1 MVVMSLKD
9 FGISTIREF
18 IETSTKTW
26 RLGHNRFDDEEISN
40 LRKQFYLFIFAEERQ
55 QMNNNVYFLRRFERN
70 ITSTTRTVSEISDSS
85 SDNVETA
92 VSDADDHTNAINSIL
107 NNFIDLLAND
117 IPDFMY
123 NSENITFSS

>member
-1 MVVMSLKD
+1 MSLKD